1 MAGYVQGSA
10 KKRAFLTKDFQ
21 MKNGKEEAIAAELCE
36 QEEKITA
43 QDLGLCRLKCCR
55 SIWV

>member
-1 MAGYVQGSA
+1 MAGSVQGSA

-36 QEEKITA
+36 QEEKITH
-43 QDLGLCRLKCCR
+43 RT
-55 SIWV
+55 